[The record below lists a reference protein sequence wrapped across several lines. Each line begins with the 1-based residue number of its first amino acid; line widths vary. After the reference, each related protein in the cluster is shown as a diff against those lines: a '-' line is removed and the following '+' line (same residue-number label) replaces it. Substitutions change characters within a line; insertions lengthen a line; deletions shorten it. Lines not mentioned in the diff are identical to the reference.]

1 MTSLCALLVLR
12 VNAISATS
20 ARNDAVRLDYHRVT
34 GGSRLKILVVDD
46 HPLLHETLGAVAR
59 NVVPEA
65 EIHAETSL
73 MGAVEYARELGED
86 LELVLLDLGL
96 PGCTGIEALTRV
108 RAAAPTVRI
117 VVISANEDPATVEAA
132 IQAGAAGYIPKT
144 TMPQQMIAALR
155 LILSGGVYLPMQV
168 MEATQPGT
176 VTRPR
181 KPPTMAELG
190 LTGRQVDVMR
200 LLLKGL
206 AYRDIG
212 RQLKISESTVKQHC
226 HALYRT
232 LGVNSRTEAFIALAR
247 KGIKLD

>member
-1 MTSLCALLVLR
+1 
-12 VNAISATS
+12 
-20 ARNDAVRLDYHRVT
+20 
-34 GGSRLKILVVDD
+34 
-46 HPLLHETLGAVAR
+46 VAR
-59 NVVPEA
+59 SVVPEA
-65 EIHAETSL
+65 QIHAETSL
-73 MGAVEYARELGED
+73 AEALERARELRAD

-96 PGCTGIEALTRV
+96 PGCAGIEALTRFRV
-108 RAAAPTVRI
+108 AAPTVRI

-144 TMPQQMIAALR
+144 TMPQQMVAALR

-168 MEATQPGT
+168 METTQPGT
-176 VTRPR
+176 VQRAR
-181 KPPTMAELG
+181 KAPTMDDLG
-190 LTGRQVDVMR
+190 LTGRQADVMR

-206 AYRDIG
+206 AYRDIA
-212 RQLKISESTVKQHC
+212 RQLKIAESTVKQHC